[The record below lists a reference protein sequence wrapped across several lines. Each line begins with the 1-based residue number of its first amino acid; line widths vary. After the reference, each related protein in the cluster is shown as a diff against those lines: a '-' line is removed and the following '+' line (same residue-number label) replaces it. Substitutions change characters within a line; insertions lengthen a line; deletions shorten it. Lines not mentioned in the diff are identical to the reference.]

1 METKATDTLKPCV
14 SLPLSGP
21 AGKGDDDG
29 STLKA
34 SVLAAADKQQQ
45 APQLASR
52 LGMLTR
58 FHAGYFRISLALSGQ
73 ALLWRTLSDSSTE
86 PSALRPLVSSL
97 PSAAFALLWC
107 LALVT
112 LVALCLLY
120 AARCVFRFPAVRAEF
135 RHHVGMNYLFAPWIS
150 WLLLLQATPFLRPE
164 APSYHLLW
172 WAFSLPVLA
181 LDIKVYGQWF
191 TRGRKFLSMVAN
203 PASHMTVIANL
214 VTARAAA
221 RMGWHE
227 GAVAMFAVGAAHYLV
242 LFVTL
247 YQRFLGS
254 DSLPAMLRPV
264 FFLFFAAPSMASL
277 AWCSISTSFD
287 TGCKMLFFLSL
298 FLFASLV
305 SRPTL
310 FKRAMRRF
318 SVAWWAYS
326 FPLTVLALAATEYA
340 EEVREAPGANVLM
353 LALAVLSVVV
363 TLALMVFTAIRTGDL
378 LPHDDPF
385 FAGSTLPSRTLANV
399 RGRFSCC

>member
-1 METKATDTLKPCV
+1 MDTSSRSLKPFAA
-14 SLPLSGP
+14 SSI
-21 AGKGDDDG
+21 DG
-29 STLKA
+29 GVASTKP
-34 SVLAAADKQQQ
+34 AAAPVV
-45 APQLASR
+45 AR
-52 LGMLTR
+52 FGMLTR

-73 ALLWRTLSDSSTE
+73 ALLWRTLSDASTD
-86 PSALRPLVSSL
+86 PRALGPVVRSL
-97 PSAAFALLWC
+97 PSAAFVLLWSLALL
-107 LALVT
+107 T
-112 LVALCLLY
+112 LVALCALY
-120 AARCVFRFPAVRAEF
+120 AARCLLRFPAVRAEF
-135 RHHVGMNYLFAPWIS
+135 RHHVAMNYLFAPWIS
-150 WLLLLQATPFLRPE
+150 WLLLLQAAPPLLLRPD
-164 APSYHLLW
+164 ARPYRALW
-172 WAFSLPVLA
+172 WAFSLPILA
-181 LDIKVYGQWF
+181 LDVKVYGQWF

-203 PASHMTVIANL
+203 PASHITVIGNL

-277 AWCSISTSFD
+277 AWDAISASFD
-287 TGCKMLFFLSL
+287 TCCKMLFFLSL

-326 FPLTVLALAATEYA
+326 FPLTVLALAAAEYA
-340 EEVREAPGANVLM
+340 QEVREVAASVLM
-353 LALAVLSVVV
+353 LALAILSVAV
-363 TLALMVFTAIRTGDL
+363 TLALMVFTVFRTNDL

-385 FAGSTLPSRTLANV
+385 SYPPLA
-399 RGRFSCC
+399 R

>member
-1 METKATDTLKPCV
+1 MDTSSRSLKPFAA
-14 SLPLSGP
+14 SSI
-21 AGKGDDDG
+21 DG
-29 STLKA
+29 GVASTKP
-34 SVLAAADKQQQ
+34 AAAPVV
-45 APQLASR
+45 AR
-52 LGMLTR
+52 FGMLTR

-73 ALLWRTLSDSSTE
+73 ALLWRTLSDASTD
-86 PSALRPLVSSL
+86 PRALGPVVRSL
-97 PSAAFALLWC
+97 PSAAFVLLWSLALL
-107 LALVT
+107 T
-112 LVALCLLY
+112 LVALCALY
-120 AARCVFRFPAVRAEF
+120 AARCLLRFPAVRAEF
-135 RHHVGMNYLFAPWIS
+135 RHHVAMNYLFAPWIS
-150 WLLLLQATPFLRPE
+150 WLLLLQAAPPLLLRPD
-164 APSYHLLW
+164 ARPYRALW
-172 WAFSLPVLA
+172 WAFSLPILA
-181 LDIKVYGQWF
+181 LDVKVYGQWF

-203 PASHMTVIANL
+203 PASHITVIGNL

-277 AWCSISTSFD
+277 AWDAISASFD
-287 TGCKMLFFLSL
+287 TCCKMLFFLSL

-326 FPLTVLALAATEYA
+326 FPLTVLALAAAEYA
-340 EEVREAPGANVLM
+340 QEVREVAASVLM
-353 LALAVLSVVV
+353 LALAILSVAV
-363 TLALMVFTAIRTGDL
+363 TLALMVFTVLRTNDL

-385 FAGSTLPSRTLANV
+385 SCPPLA
-399 RGRFSCC
+399 R

>member
-1 METKATDTLKPCV
+1 METTSDTLKPCGQE
-14 SLPLSGP
+14 LSP
-21 AGKGDDDG
+21 KGAALADDDG
-29 STLKA
+29 SMLKA
-34 SVLAAADKQQQ
+34 SV
-45 APQLASR
+45 APNKPPPMLASR
-52 LGMLTR
+52 FAMLTR

-86 PSALRPLVSSL
+86 PSALRPVARSL

-107 LALVT
+107 LALLT
-112 LVALCLLY
+112 LVALCALY
-120 AARCVFRFPAVRAEF
+120 AARCVVRFPAVRAEF

-172 WAFSLPVLA
+172 PAFSLPILVL
-181 LDIKVYGQWF
+181 DVKVYGQWF

-221 RMGWHE
+221 KMGWHE

-277 AWCSISTSFD
+277 AWCSISMSFD

-326 FPLTVLALAATEYA
+326 FPLTVLALAAAEYA
-340 EEVREAPGANVLM
+340 QGVREPAANVLV
-353 LALAVLSVVV
+353 LVLAVLSVVV
-363 TLALMVFTAIRTGDL
+363 TLALMVFTAFRTNDL

-385 FAGSTLPSRTLANV
+385 SAATLPTRRTLAT
-399 RGRFSCC
+399 

>member
-1 METKATDTLKPCV
+1 METSSDSLKP
-14 SLPLSGP
+14 SP
-21 AGKGDDDG
+21 AAPAP
-29 STLKA
+29 S
-34 SVLAAADKQQQ
+34 KQ
-45 APQLASR
+45 PSSR
-52 LGMLTR
+52 FGMLTR
-58 FHAGYFRISLALSGQ
+58 FHAGYFRISLALSAQ
-73 ALLWRTLSDSSTE
+73 ALLWRTLSDTSTSDDNNE
-86 PSALRPLVSSL
+86 DNPLLLGVAVARSL
-97 PSAAFALLWC
+97 PSAAFVLLWSLALL
-107 LALVT
+107 T
-112 LVALCLLY
+112 LVALCALY
-120 AARCVFRFPAVRAEF
+120 AARCLLRFQAVRAEF
-135 RHHVGMNYLFAPWIS
+135 RHHVAMNYLFAPWIS
-150 WLLLLQATPFLRPE
+150 WLLLLQS
-164 APSYHLLW
+164 APPAFFPRGARSYQVLW
-172 WAFSLPVLA
+172 WAFSLPIFA
-181 LDIKVYGQWF
+181 LDVKIYGQWF

-203 PASHMTVIANL
+203 PASHITVIGNL

-277 AWCSISTSFD
+277 AWDAIAASFD
-287 TGCKMLFFLSL
+287 TCCKMLFFLSL

-326 FPLTVLALAATEYA
+326 FPLTVLALAAAEYA
-340 EEVREAPGANVLM
+340 QEVREAAASVLM
-353 LALAVLSVVV
+353 LTLAILSVAV
-363 TLALMVFTAIRTGDL
+363 TLALMVFTAIRTNDL

-385 FAGSTLPSRTLANV
+385 SCLPLIR
-399 RGRFSCC
+399 

>member
-1 METKATDTLKPCV
+1 METTSDALKPCGQE
-14 SLPLSGP
+14 LSP
-21 AGKGDDDG
+21 KGSGLADDDG
-29 STLKA
+29 SMLKA
-34 SVLAAADKQQQ
+34 SVAPDK
-45 APQLASR
+45 PPPLLASR
-52 LGMLTR
+52 FGMLTR

-86 PSALRPLVSSL
+86 PSALRPVARSL

-107 LALVT
+107 LALLT
-112 LVALCLLY
+112 LVALCALY
-120 AARCVFRFPAVRAEF
+120 AARCVLRFPAVRAEF

-172 WAFSLPVLA
+172 WAFSLPVLV
-181 LDIKVYGQWF
+181 LDVKVYGQWF

-277 AWCSISTSFD
+277 AWCSISLSFD

-326 FPLTVLALAATEYA
+326 FPLTVLALVAAEYA
-340 EEVREAPGANVLM
+340 EEVREPAANVLM

-363 TLALMVFTAIRTGDL
+363 TLALMVFTAFRTSDL

-385 FAGSTLPSRTLANV
+385 LAATLPTR
-399 RGRFSCC
+399 

>member
-1 METKATDTLKPCV
+1 
-14 SLPLSGP
+14 
-21 AGKGDDDG
+21 
-29 STLKA
+29 
-34 SVLAAADKQQQ
+34 
-45 APQLASR
+45 
-52 LGMLTR
+52 MLTR

-73 ALLWRTLSDSSTE
+73 ALLWRTLSDASTD
-86 PSALRPLVSSL
+86 PRALGPVVRSL
-97 PSAAFALLWC
+97 PSAAFVLLWSLALL
-107 LALVT
+107 T
-112 LVALCLLY
+112 LVALCALY
-120 AARCVFRFPAVRAEF
+120 AARCLLRFPAVRAEF
-135 RHHVGMNYLFAPWIS
+135 RHHVAMNYLFAPWIS
-150 WLLLLQATPFLRPE
+150 WLLLLQAAPPLLLRPD
-164 APSYHLLW
+164 ARPYRALW
-172 WAFSLPVLA
+172 WAFSLPILA
-181 LDIKVYGQWF
+181 LDVKVYGQWF

-203 PASHMTVIANL
+203 PASHITVIGNL

-277 AWCSISTSFD
+277 AWDAISASFD
-287 TGCKMLFFLSL
+287 TCCKMLFFLSL

-326 FPLTVLALAATEYA
+326 FPLTVLALAAAEYA
-340 EEVREAPGANVLM
+340 QEVREVAASVLM
-353 LALAVLSVVV
+353 LALAILSVAV
-363 TLALMVFTAIRTGDL
+363 TLALMVFTVLRTNDL

-385 FAGSTLPSRTLANV
+385 SCPPLA
-399 RGRFSCC
+399 R

>member
-1 METKATDTLKPCV
+1 METISSSLKPCA
-14 SLPLSGP
+14 SQPLSPKG
-21 AGKGDDDG
+21 AGLAEAGDG
-29 STLKA
+29 GTMLKA
-34 SVLAAADKQQQ
+34 ST
-45 APQLASR
+45 APNKPPRPVASR
-52 LGMLTR
+52 FAMLTR

-73 ALLWRTLSDSSTE
+73 ALLWRTLSDRSTD
-86 PSALRPLVSSL
+86 PSALHPLVQSL
-97 PSAAFALLWC
+97 PSAAFVLLWSLALL
-107 LALVT
+107 T
-112 LVALCLLY
+112 LFALCVLY
-120 AARCVFRFPAVRAEF
+120 VARCVLRLPAVRAEF

-150 WLLLLQATPFLRPE
+150 WLLLLQATPFLRPD
-164 APSYHLLW
+164 APSYHMLW
-172 WAFSLPVLA
+172 WAFSLPILVL
-181 LDIKVYGQWF
+181 DVKVYGQWF

-214 VTARAAA
+214 MTARAAA
-221 RMGWHE
+221 KMGWHE
-227 GAVAMFAVGAAHYLV
+227 GAVAMSAVGAAHYLV
-242 LFVTL
+242 LFVTP

-277 AWCSISTSFD
+277 AWCSISMSFD

-326 FPLTVLALAATEYA
+326 FPLTLLALASAEYA
-340 EEVREAPGANVLM
+340 QEVREPAASVLM
-353 LALAVLSVVV
+353 LALAVLSVLV
-363 TLALMVFTAIRTGDL
+363 TLALMVFTALRPNDL

-385 FAGSTLPSRTLANV
+385 FTATLPAR
-399 RGRFSCC
+399 

>member
-1 METKATDTLKPCV
+1 MDTSSRSLKPFAA
-14 SLPLSGP
+14 SSI
-21 AGKGDDDG
+21 DG
-29 STLKA
+29 GVASTKP
-34 SVLAAADKQQQ
+34 AAAPVV
-45 APQLASR
+45 AR
-52 LGMLTR
+52 FGMLTR

-73 ALLWRTLSDSSTE
+73 ALLWRTLSDASTD
-86 PSALRPLVSSL
+86 PRALGPVVRSL
-97 PSAAFALLWC
+97 PSAAFVLLWSLALL
-107 LALVT
+107 T
-112 LVALCLLY
+112 LVALCALY
-120 AARCVFRFPAVRAEF
+120 AARCLLRFPAVRAEF
-135 RHHVGMNYLFAPWIS
+135 RHHVAMNYLFAPWIP
-150 WLLLLQATPFLRPE
+150 WLL
-164 APSYHLLW
+164 APAAGAAVGPPARTRAPTARSGGRSRCPSW
-172 WAFSLPVLA
+172 A
-181 LDIKVYGQWF
+181 LDVKVYGQWF

-203 PASHMTVIANL
+203 PASHITVIGNL

-277 AWCSISTSFD
+277 AWDAISASFD
-287 TGCKMLFFLSL
+287 TCCKMLFFLSL

-326 FPLTVLALAATEYA
+326 FPLTVLALAAAEYA
-340 EEVREAPGANVLM
+340 QEVREVAASVLM
-353 LALAVLSVVV
+353 LALAILSVAV
-363 TLALMVFTAIRTGDL
+363 TLALMVFTVLRTNDL

-385 FAGSTLPSRTLANV
+385 SCPPLA
-399 RGRFSCC
+399 R

>member
-1 METKATDTLKPCV
+1 MGLEASSSPSSLKPY
-14 SLPLSGP
+14 
-21 AGKGDDDG
+21 
-29 STLKA
+29 
-34 SVLAAADKQQQ
+34 AADDTCPMGTGGATKPE
-45 APQLASR
+45 ARFAI
-52 LGMLTR
+52 LTR

-73 ALLWRTLSDSSTE
+73 ALLWRTLSDSSTD
-86 PSALRPLVSSL
+86 PRPLARSL
-97 PSAAFALLWC
+97 PSAAFLLLWSLALLAL
-107 LALVT
+107 LALC
-112 LVALCLLY
+112 ALY
-120 AARCVFRFPAVRAEF
+120 AARCLLRFPAVRAEF
-135 RHHVGMNYLFAPWIS
+135 RHHVAMNYLFAPWIS
-150 WLLLLQATPFLRPE
+150 WLLLLQSTPFLRPD
-164 APSYHLLW
+164 APLYHLLW
-172 WAFSLPVLA
+172 WAFSLPILVL
-181 LDIKVYGQWF
+181 DVKIYGQWF

-203 PASHMTVIANL
+203 PASHITIIGNL

-221 RMGWHE
+221 KMGWHE
-227 GAVAMFAVGAAHYLV
+227 AAVAIFSVGAAHYLV

-277 AWCSISTSFD
+277 AWDAISSSFD

-326 FPLTVLALAATEYA
+326 FPLTVLALAAAEYA
-340 EEVREAPGANVLM
+340 REVREAAANVLM
-353 LALAVLSVVV
+353 LALAVLSVAV
-363 TLALMVFTAIRTGDL
+363 TLALMVFTALRTGDL

-385 FAGSTLPSRTLANV
+385 DCPLLAPPLV
-399 RGRFSCC
+399 R

>member
-1 METKATDTLKPCV
+1 MESTSSLKPCV
-14 SLPLSGP
+14 VSQPQSP
-21 AGKGDDDG
+21 KQGDDDG
-29 STLKA
+29 K
-34 SVLAAADKQQQ
+34 AAA
-45 APQLASR
+45 APKPMPASAR
-52 LGMLTR
+52 TASSFAMLTR

-73 ALLWRTLSDSSTE
+73 ALLWRTLSDSSSPSSSSTE
-86 PSALRPLVSSL
+86 QQASPLRPVVRSL
-97 PSAAFALLWC
+97 PSAAFVLLWSLALLTL
-107 LALVT
+107 LALC
-112 LVALCLLY
+112 ALY
-120 AARCVFRFPAVRAEF
+120 AARCALRLPAVRAEF

-150 WLLLLQATPFLRPE
+150 GLLLLQASTPCFLAPGS
-164 APSYHLLW
+164 PSYHALW
-172 WAFSLPVLA
+172 WAFSLPVLV
-181 LDIKVYGQWF
+181 LDVKVYGQWF
-191 TRGRKFLSMVAN
+191 TRGKKFLSMVAN

-264 FFLFFAAPSMASL
+264 FFLFFAAPSMAAL
-277 AWCSISTSFD
+277 AWRSITGSFD
-287 TGCKMLFFLSL
+287 TCCKMLFFLSL

-326 FPLTVLALAATEYA
+326 FPLTVLALAAAEYA
-340 EEVREAPGANVLM
+340 QELSEEAAASVLM

-363 TLALMVFTAIRTGDL
+363 TLALMVFTALRTGDL

-385 FAGSTLPSRTLANV
+385 DCAQMLPATR
-399 RGRFSCC
+399 

>member
-1 METKATDTLKPCV
+1 MDTSSRSLKPFAASSIAVCGV
-14 SLPLSGP
+14 AVAAPTKP
-21 AGKGDDDG
+21 AA
-29 STLKA
+29 TPVVA
-34 SVLAAADKQQQ
+34 
-45 APQLASR
+45 R
-52 LGMLTR
+52 FGMLTR

-73 ALLWRTLSDSSTE
+73 ALLWRTLSDASTD
-86 PSALRPLVSSL
+86 PRALGPVVRSL
-97 PSAAFALLWC
+97 PSAAFVLLWSLALL
-107 LALVT
+107 T
-112 LVALCLLY
+112 LVALCALY
-120 AARCVFRFPAVRAEF
+120 AARCLLRFPAVRAEF
-135 RHHVGMNYLFAPWIS
+135 RHHVAMNYLFAPWIS
-150 WLLLLQATPFLRPE
+150 WLLLLQAAPPLLHLRPD
-164 APSYHLLW
+164 ARPYRALW
-172 WAFSLPVLA
+172 WAFSLPILA
-181 LDIKVYGQWF
+181 LDVKVYGQWF

-203 PASHMTVIANL
+203 PASHITVIGNL

-277 AWCSISTSFD
+277 AWDAISASFD
-287 TGCKMLFFLSL
+287 TCCKMLFFLSL

-326 FPLTVLALAATEYA
+326 FPLTVLALAAAEYA
-340 EEVREAPGANVLM
+340 QEVREVAASVLM
-353 LALAVLSVVV
+353 LALAILSVAV
-363 TLALMVFTAIRTGDL
+363 TLALMVFTVLRTNDL

-385 FAGSTLPSRTLANV
+385 SCPPLA
-399 RGRFSCC
+399 R